1 MLKQVV
7 VSKILL
13 MIKMRLGYA
22 YKTTLILTWIGQWH
36 YPLITPK
43 AILHWR
49 LITMEGCIVRTF
61 IIVSTPIHEAKTIKR
76 SFNILAF
83 PNFLKNNLTFFS
95 QVPLGLWMPNIL
107 IHSSMGQRGIVLILL
122 QSLFVFSV
130 QFPLGQNFQN
140 LIQFVHMVL
149 TLLFGEKVG
158 DNNEAILF
166 EVVFPFVCFLEAN
179 SIILWCELLNVH

>member
-1 MLKQVV
+1 
-7 VSKILL
+7 
-13 MIKMRLGYA
+13 
-22 YKTTLILTWIGQWH
+22 
-36 YPLITPK
+36 
-43 AILHWR
+43 
-49 LITMEGCIVRTF
+49 
-61 IIVSTPIHEAKTIKR
+61 
-76 SFNILAF
+76 
-83 PNFLKNNLTFFS
+83 
-95 QVPLGLWMPNIL
+95 MPNIL

-140 LIQFVHMVL
+140 LIQLVHMVL